1 MSSGFSFG
9 ANTGKTGG
17 GFNLGNNASS
27 GTTGSGSTGFSF
39 GAGNNNNTTTN
50 NTNTSGGTGGLFGGG
65 AAAGGAA
72 KPSLFSASGASGAGA
87 GAGASSAP
95 KFSFGATPSASTPAA
110 SSTAAPAA
118 SGGLFGGG
126 AASSKPSFGGFGAAK
141 TDDKPAAPAAS
152 TGGFSFGAKPAD
164 AAAAPKPSF
173 GGFGATKTEDKPAA
187 ASTDSAAKPSFSFG
201 GATKTEAPEP
211 AATGGFSFGAK
222 TEEKKDEAP
231 KPAATG
237 GFSFGGAK
245 TEEKKD
251 DTAKPALSFGGA
263 TAGAPA
269 AGTTAAGTTGTAAP
283 AAPAAGGLFGAKK
296 DDKKEDGKTLPSLTA
311 APATSAA
318 SMASK
323 TPVASAQPVST
334 SNLKNKS
341 MEDIISKWTTE
352 LSTQSEEFRQ
362 QAQDIMEWDKV
373 LVDNGDK
380 ISDIYAKVIQ
390 TEQTQTKV
398 DQLLQYVGKQ
408 QDDLESLL
416 TGYEEEASRLLGDL
430 AGTDGLQPVDQEREN
445 AYNLAEDLGIKLES
459 MGGNL
464 SSVIEEVNKISND
477 INNFHRDD
485 ALTQIVK
492 ILNSHLSSLQW
503 IDSNTQSL
511 EQNIEAIKLLEKQ
524 VNSRMYGR

>member
-1 MSSGFSFG
+1 M
-9 ANTGKTGG
+9 
-17 GFNLGNNASS
+17 
-27 GTTGSGSTGFSF
+27 
-39 GAGNNNNTTTN
+39 
-50 NTNTSGGTGGLFGGG
+50 
-65 AAAGGAA
+65 
-72 KPSLFSASGASGAGA
+72 
-87 GAGASSAP
+87 
-95 KFSFGATPSASTPAA
+95 
-110 SSTAAPAA
+110 
-118 SGGLFGGG
+118 
-126 AASSKPSFGGFGAAK
+126 
-141 TDDKPAAPAAS
+141 
-152 TGGFSFGAKPAD
+152 
-164 AAAAPKPSF
+164 
-173 GGFGATKTEDKPAA
+173 
-187 ASTDSAAKPSFSFG
+187 
-201 GATKTEAPEP
+201 
-211 AATGGFSFGAK
+211 
-222 TEEKKDEAP
+222 
-231 KPAATG
+231 
-237 GFSFGGAK
+237 
-245 TEEKKD
+245 
-251 DTAKPALSFGGA
+251 
-263 TAGAPA
+263 
-269 AGTTAAGTTGTAAP
+269 
-283 AAPAAGGLFGAKK
+283 
-296 DDKKEDGKTLPSLTA
+296 PSLTA